1 MMNFMHVPFV
11 NLNTQ
16 FKEHETNISSIIR
29 NVFDNGMFIGGEPVS
44 TFESNFGAYIG
55 TDHCISL
62 NSGTDA
68 LILGTRALE
77 LEPGN
82 EMIFPANTYYATL
95 LAAKA
100 NGLKPVLCETDE
112 SDFGYSLSHLKKLIN
127 SRTKAIMIVHLYG
140 QPDKVDEIQDLIKK
154 SKRKVHIIEDS
165 CQAHGSKLNGKR
177 VGSFGIFSA
186 FSFYPSKNLGAYG
199 DGGAITTNDSSL
211 EKRLRRVKE
220 YGQSQKY
227 HHESIGFNS
236 RLDTLQA
243 AILTYKL
250 THLDSWNGQRQN
262 LARIY
267 DEMLRLI
274 PEVTVPKVFSNRR
287 SVYHL
292 YVIRSKQ
299 RDELQKFLKERG
311 IDTQI
316 HYPYPIHLQNAWK
329 SLKYK
334 KGDFPTTETLS
345 NEILSLPMYP
355 ELTEKQ
361 VRYVCISIMNFFY
374 H

>member
-1 MMNFMHVPFV
+1 MHVPFV
-11 NLNTQ
+11 NLSTQ
-16 FKEHETNISSIIR
+16 IKEHEPKIYSIIK
-29 NVFDNGMFIGGEPVS
+29 NVFDKGMFVGGEEVAS
-44 TFESNFGAYIG
+44 FEKSFAKYIG
-55 TDHCISL
+55 TRHCVSL

-68 LILGTRALE
+68 LIFGTRALD
-77 LEPGN
+77 LSTGD

-100 NGLKPVLCETDE
+100 NGLKPILCEINPD
-112 SDFGYSLSHLKKLIN
+112 DYGYDIGKLKKLIT
-127 SRTKAIMIVHLYG
+127 SRTKAIMVVHLYG
-140 QPDKVDEIQDLIKK
+140 QSDKIDEVQSLIKK
-154 SKRKVHIIEDS
+154 SGRKIHIIEDA
-165 CQAHGSKLNGKR
+165 CQAHGAKLNSKR
-177 VGSFGIFSA
+177 VGSYGAFST

-199 DGGAITTNDSSL
+199 DGGAITTNDEAL

-243 AILTYKL
+243 SILSYKL
-250 THLDSWNGQRQN
+250 KQLDSWNEKRQSH
-262 LARIY
+262 AKIY
-267 DEMLRLI
+267 NKMLEII
-274 PEVTVPKVFSNRR
+274 PDVIIPKVFSNRK

-292 YVIRSKQ
+292 YVIRTKQ
-299 RDELQKFLKERG
+299 RDELQKFLKDRD

-316 HYPYPIHLQNAWK
+316 HYPFPIHLQNAWK
-329 SLKYK
+329 SLKHK
-334 KGDFPTTETLS
+334 KGDFPVTEMLS

-355 ELTEKQ
+355 ELTERQ

-374 H
+374 Q

>member
-1 MMNFMHVPFV
+1 MHVPFV
-11 NLNTQ
+11 NLSSQ
-16 FKEHETNISSIIR
+16 FKEHENNIYSIIR
-29 NVFDNGMFIGGEPVS
+29 NVFDNGQFIGGEPVS
-44 TFESNFGAYIG
+44 TFESNFARYIG
-55 TDHCISL
+55 TEHCISL

-77 LEPGN
+77 LDQGSEV
-82 EMIFPANTYYATL
+82 IFPANTYYATL
-95 LAAKA
+95 LAAKS
-100 NGLKPVLCETDE
+100 NGLKPVLCEINDN
-112 SDFGYSLSHLKKLIN
+112 DFGYSLAHLKKLIN
-127 SRTKAIMIVHLYG
+127 SRTKAIMVVHLYG
-140 QPDKVDEIQDLIKK
+140 QPDKVNEIQDLIKK
-154 SKRKVHIIEDS
+154 SKRKIYIIEDS

-177 VGSFGIFSA
+177 VGSYGIFSA

-243 AILTYKL
+243 AILSYKL
-250 THLDSWNGQRQN
+250 THLDSWNGQRQS
-262 LARIY
+262 LAKIY

-274 PEVTVPKVFSNRR
+274 PEVMIPKVFSNRK
-287 SVYHL
+287 SIYHL
-292 YVIRSKQ
+292 YVIRTKE
-299 RDELQKFLKERG
+299 RNALQVFLKERG

-355 ELTEKQ
+355 ELTERQ

-374 H
+374 Q

>member
-1 MMNFMHVPFV
+1 MHVPFV
-11 NLNTQ
+11 DLATQ
-16 FKEHETNISSIIR
+16 IKEHEDEIDSIVK
-29 NVFDNGMFIGGEPVS
+29 NVFDKGLFIGGEEVS
-44 TFESNFGAYIG
+44 AFENNFAKYIG
-55 TDHCISL
+55 TKHCVSL

-68 LILGTRALE
+68 LIFGTRALE
-77 LEPGN
+77 LSTGD

-100 NGLKPVLCETDE
+100 NGLKPILCEINPD
-112 SDFGYSLSHLKKLIN
+112 DYGYEIGKLKKLIT
-127 SRTKAIMIVHLYG
+127 SRTKAIMVVHLYG
-140 QPDKVDEIQDLIKK
+140 QSDKIDEIQSLIKK
-154 SKRKVHIIEDS
+154 SGRKIHIIEDA
-165 CQAHGSKLNGKR
+165 CQAHGAKLNSKR
-177 VGSFGIFSA
+177 VGSYGAFST

-199 DGGAITTNDSSL
+199 DGGAITTNDEAL

-243 AILTYKL
+243 SILSYKL
-250 THLDSWNGQRQN
+250 KQLDSWNEKRQSH
-262 LARIY
+262 AKIY
-267 DEMLRLI
+267 NKMLEII
-274 PEVTVPKVFSNRR
+274 PDVIIPKVFSNRK

-292 YVIRSKQ
+292 YVIRTKQ
-299 RDELQKFLKERG
+299 RDELQKFLKDRD

-316 HYPYPIHLQNAWK
+316 HYPFPIHLQNAWK
-329 SLKYK
+329 SLKHK
-334 KGDFPTTETLS
+334 KGDFPVTEMLS

-355 ELTEKQ
+355 ELTERQ

-374 H
+374 Q